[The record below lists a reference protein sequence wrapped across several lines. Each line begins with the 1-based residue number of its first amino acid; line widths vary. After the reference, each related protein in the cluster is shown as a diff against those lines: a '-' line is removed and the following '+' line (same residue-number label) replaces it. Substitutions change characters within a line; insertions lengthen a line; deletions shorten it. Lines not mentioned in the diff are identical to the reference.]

1 MAAKVMAVSTLA
13 LDKLAS
19 ACNIMA
25 VLIDAYPPPD
35 IGPVP
40 EDKYFDSLVSS
51 IIGQQ
56 LSVKAAA
63 TIEGRVRDLVGE
75 LTPETLLSVT
85 PDALREVGLSRSKAS
100 YVHHLAD
107 AFHDGTITP
116 NLLTTAPDADVIS
129 TLTTIRGVGVW
140 TAEMFLI
147 FGLGRQDVWSV
158 GDLGL
163 TKGVR
168 ALFGE
173 DVTPLEVANERWS
186 PYRSL
191 AAWYVWEHSDRG
203 YPGLNLPPVR

>member
-1 MAAKVMAVSTLA
+1 MTATSLSQLA
-13 LDKLAS
+13 E

-25 VLIDAYPPPD
+25 VLIDAYPEPA

-40 EDKYFDSLVSS
+40 EDKYFDSLVAS

-75 LTPETLLSVT
+75 LTPEAVT
-85 PDALREVGLSRSKAS
+85 NTPPDALRQAGLSHSKVA
-100 YVHHLAD
+100 YVGHLAD
-107 AFHDGTITP
+107 AFQDGSITP
-116 NLLTTAPDADVIS
+116 SVLTQAPDAEVIS
-129 TLTTIRGVGVW
+129 TLTTVRGVGVW

-168 ALFGE
+168 ALFG
-173 DVTPLEVANERWS
+173 DAVTPLDVANERWA

-203 YPGLNLPPVR
+203 YPNLQLPEAK

>member
-1 MAAKVMAVSTLA
+1 MSDAPL
-13 LDKLAS
+13 KLLS
-19 ACNIMA
+19 DACNVMA
-25 VLIDAYPPPD
+25 VLIDSYPEPV

-40 EDKYFDSLVSS
+40 EDKYFDSLVAS

-63 TIEGRVRDLVGE
+63 TIEGRVRELVGD
-75 LTPETLLSVT
+75 LTPEAVLATSS
-85 PDALREVGLSRSKAS
+85 DALRAAGLSQSKVS
-100 YVHHLAD
+100 YVGHLAD
-107 AFHDGTITP
+107 AFNDGTITP
-116 NLLTTAPDADVIS
+116 SVLTAAPDAEVTS
-129 TLTTIRGVGVW
+129 TLTTVRGVGVW

-147 FGLGRQDVWSV
+147 FGLGREDVWSA

-168 ALFGE
+168 ALFG
-173 DVTPLEVANERWS
+173 DHVTPLDIANERWT

-203 YPGLNLPPVR
+203 YPDLELPEAR

>member
-1 MAAKVMAVSTLA
+1 MTTNSLSQLA
-13 LDKLAS
+13 N
-19 ACNIMA
+19 ACNVMA
-25 VLIDAYPPPD
+25 VLIDSYPEPV

-40 EDKYFDSLVSS
+40 EDKYFDSLVAS

-63 TIEGRVRDLVGE
+63 TIEGRVRNLVGD
-75 LTPETLLSVT
+75 LTPEAVLRTS
-85 PDALREVGLSRSKAS
+85 PDALRLAGLSHSKVA
-100 YVHHLAD
+100 YVGHLAD
-107 AFHDGTITP
+107 AFNDGTITP
-116 NLLTTAPDADVIS
+116 SALTAAPDAEVIS
-129 TLTTIRGVGVW
+129 TLTTVRGVGVW

-147 FGLGRQDVWSV
+147 FGLGREDVWSA

-168 ALFGE
+168 ALFGA
-173 DVTPLEVANERWS
+173 DVTPIDVANERWA

-203 YPGLNLPPVR
+203 YPELELPVAR

>member
-1 MAAKVMAVSTLA
+1 VTQQPLGQLA
-13 LDKLAS
+13 R
-19 ACNIMA
+19 ACDIMA
-25 VLIDAYPPPD
+25 VLIDSYPEPA
-35 IGPVP
+35 IGPVD
-40 EDKYFDSLVSS
+40 EDKYFDSLVAS

-63 TIEGRVRDLVGE
+63 TIEGRVREVVGE
-75 LTPETLLSVT
+75 LTPETVT
-85 PDALREVGLSRSKAS
+85 NTSPDALRQAGLSHSKVA
-100 YVHHLAD
+100 YVGHLAD
-107 AFHDGTITP
+107 AFLDGTITP
-116 NLLTTAPDADVIS
+116 SVITHAPDAEVIA
-129 TLTTIRGVGVW
+129 TLTTVRGVGVW

-147 FGLGRQDVWSV
+147 FGLGRQDVWSA

-173 DVTPLEVANERWS
+173 DVTPLDVANERWA

-203 YPGLNLPPVR
+203 YPDLKLPAVR

>member
-1 MAAKVMAVSTLA
+1 MGVNTPPLQTLA
-13 LDKLAS
+13 AS
-19 ACNIMA
+19 CEVMA
-25 VLIDAYPPPD
+25 VLIDAYPQPQ

-40 EDKYFDSLVSS
+40 EDSYFDSLVSS

-63 TIEGRVRDLVGE
+63 TIEGRVRELVGE
-75 LTPETLLSVT
+75 LTPEAVSKTS
-85 PDALREVGLSRSKAS
+85 PDALRTAGLSRSKAA
-100 YVHHLAD
+100 YVGHLAD
-107 AFHDGTITP
+107 AFRDGTIVP
-116 NLLTTAPDADVIS
+116 GVLTTASEQEVID
-129 TLTTIRGVGVW
+129 TLTTVRGVGVW

-147 FGLGRQDVWSV
+147 FGLGRPDVWSV

-173 DVTPLEVANERWS
+173 DVTPLEVASTRWA

-203 YPGLNLPPVR
+203 YPDLNLPLPGR

>member
-1 MAAKVMAVSTLA
+1 MT
-13 LDKLAS
+13 
-19 ACNIMA
+19 
-25 VLIDAYPPPD
+25 VLIDNYPEPA

-40 EDKYFDSLVSS
+40 EDKYFDSLVAS

-63 TIEGRVRDLVGE
+63 TIEGRVRDLVGD
-75 LTPETLLSVT
+75 LTPEAVLDTA
-85 PDALREVGLSRSKAS
+85 PDALRQAGLSHSKVA
-100 YVHHLAD
+100 YVGHLAD

-116 NLLTTAPDADVIS
+116 SLLTQAPDAEVIS
-129 TLTTIRGVGVW
+129 TLTTVRGVGVW

-168 ALFGE
+168 ALFGD
-173 DVTPLEVANERWS
+173 DVTPLDVANERWA

-203 YPGLNLPPVR
+203 YPDLQLPEAK

>member
-1 MAAKVMAVSTLA
+1 
-13 LDKLAS
+13 
-19 ACNIMA
+19 MA
-25 VLIDAYPPPD
+25 VLIDAYPEPV
-35 IGPVP
+35 IGPVH

-75 LTPETLLSVT
+75 LTPETVSQT
-85 PDALREVGLSRSKAS
+85 APEKLRAAGLSNSKVS
-100 YVHHLAD
+100 YVGHLAD
-107 AFHDGTITP
+107 AFHNGTVTP
-116 NLLTTAPDADVIS
+116 SSLTTAPDSEVVA

-147 FGLGRQDVWSV
+147 FGLGRPDVWSV

-168 ALFGE
+168 ALFGD
-173 DVTPLEVANERWS
+173 DVTPLDVANERWA
-186 PYRSL
+186 PFRSL

-203 YPGLNLPPVR
+203 YPELALPVPGR

>member
-1 MAAKVMAVSTLA
+1 LITTSLHHLATSCEVMAVF
-13 LDKLAS
+13 
-19 ACNIMA
+19 
-25 VLIDAYPPPD
+25 IDAYPPPD

-40 EDKYFDSLVSS
+40 EDKYFDALVGS

-63 TIEGRVRDLVGE
+63 TIEGRVRDLVGD
-75 LTPETLLSVT
+75 LTPETILDT
-85 PDALREVGLSRSKAS
+85 PTDALRSAGLSRSKAE
-100 YVHHLAD
+100 YVGHLAD
-107 AFHDGTITP
+107 AFQGGTITP
-116 NLLTTAPDADVIS
+116 SVLTKASDADVIS
-129 TLTTIRGVGVW
+129 TLTTVRGVGVW

-147 FGLGRQDVWSV
+147 FALGRPDVWSA

-168 ALFGE
+168 AVFGE
-173 DVTPLEVANERWS
+173 EVTPLDVANERWA

-203 YPGLNLPPVR
+203 YPDLDIPLLSR

>member
-1 MAAKVMAVSTLA
+1 
-13 LDKLAS
+13 
-19 ACNIMA
+19 MA
-25 VLIDAYPPPD
+25 VLIDAYPTPV

-40 EDKYFDSLVSS
+40 EDKYFDSLVAS

-63 TIEGRVRDLVGE
+63 TIEGRVRELVGD
-75 LTPETLLSVT
+75 LTPEAVT
-85 PDALREVGLSRSKAS
+85 NTSPEALRAAGLSYSKVA
-100 YVHHLAD
+100 YVGHLAD
-107 AFHDGTITP
+107 AFRDGTISP
-116 NLLTTAPDADVIS
+116 AALTAAPDADVIS
-129 TLTTIRGVGVW
+129 TLTTVRGVGVW

-147 FGLGRQDVWSV
+147 FGLGRPDVWSV

-168 ALFGE
+168 ALFG
-173 DVTPLEVANERWS
+173 DNVTPLDVANERWS

-203 YPGLNLPPVR
+203 YPELQLPAVR

>member
-1 MAAKVMAVSTLA
+1 MTNDSLNQLAHSCAV
-13 LDKLAS
+13 
-19 ACNIMA
+19 MA
-25 VLIDAYPPPD
+25 VLIDAYPQPA

-40 EDKYFDSLVSS
+40 EDKYFDSLVAS

-63 TIEGRVRDLVGE
+63 TIEGRVRDLVGD
-75 LTPETLLSVT
+75 LTPEAVLGTA
-85 PDALREVGLSRSKAS
+85 PDALRAAGLSHSKVA
-100 YVHHLAD
+100 YVGHLAD

-116 NLLTTAPDADVIS
+116 SVLTQAPDADVIS
-129 TLTTIRGVGVW
+129 TLTTVRGVGVW

-147 FGLGRQDVWSV
+147 FGLGREDVWSV

-173 DVTPLEVANERWS
+173 NVTPLDVANKRWA

-203 YPGLNLPPVR
+203 YPDLELPVVR